1 MKKQTITLALFLS
14 LCLSAWAQKEYK
26 IMKPAGKLILN
37 LHGALIEGYDGN
49 EIIFTSQRAP
59 EEEDERAK
67 GLQALS
73 SSGFIDNTGMGI
85 SVTEKGQDVEVNLIG
100 NNKRGEALRI
110 RVPKQVALVFN
121 NNKSIFT
128 DTLHIK
134 NMQGEIEVST
144 SYNNVVLETNSGPM
158 NIKTVYRDVEA
169 TFENNVKGPISIISV
184 YGHVDVALPEATKAN
199 LTLGTSYGKLYAAE
213 DFNIAMT
220 PKVEE
225 KSDEASA
232 VEAAPPRSISVG
244 EGRTAMVIPSAP
256 SAPAAVS
263 LGGLEAITVTG
274 FSYRSG
280 EQESIEGTING
291 GGIDLILKSTYKN
304 VYLRTP

>member
-1 MKKQTITLALFLS
+1 MKKQAIILAVLLG

-26 IMKPAGKLILN
+26 ITKPAGKLHLN
-37 LHGALIEGYDGN
+37 LHGAYVEGYDGN
-49 EIIFTSQRAP
+49 EIIFTSQSTP

-85 SVTEKGQDVEVNLIG
+85 SVTETGQDVAVNLVG
-100 NNKRGEALRI
+100 NNNRRSDALRI
-110 RVPKQVALVFN
+110 RVPKQLALVFN
-121 NNKSIFT
+121 NNKSMFT

-144 SYNNVVLETNSGPM
+144 SYNNIVLENNSGPM

-169 TFENNVKGPISIISV
+169 AFENNIKGPISIISV
-184 YGHVDVALPEATKAN
+184 YGHVDVALPTATKAN
-199 LTLGTSYGKLYAAE
+199 LTLGTSYGKLFAAE
-213 DFNIAMT
+213 EFHIAMA
-220 PKVEE
+220 PKKAESTENAERSKEVAALTA
-225 KSDEASA
+225 KSITINSRDGRA
-232 VEAAPPRSISVG
+232 VVAAAPP
-244 EGRTAMVIPSAP
+244 
-256 SAPAAVS
+256 S
-263 LGGLEAITVTG
+263 LDAITVTG
-274 FSYRSG
+274 FAYRGG

-304 VYLRTP
+304 VYLRTQK

>member
-1 MKKQTITLALFLS
+1 MKKQIITLALFLS

-134 NMQGEIEVST
+134 NMRGEIEVST

-169 TFENNVKGPISIISV
+169 TFANNVKGPISIISV

-220 PKVEE
+220 PKAEE
-225 KSDEASA
+225 KDDEVRAIGAST
-232 VEAAPPRSISVG
+232 ISAG
-244 EGRTAMVIPSAP
+244 EGRTAMIIPATPTAP
-256 SAPAAVS
+256 GS
-263 LGGLEAITVTG
+263 LEAVTVTG
-274 FSYRSG
+274 FAYRGG